1 MSSSMQTSKSAVSC
15 LIESPSSKGHG
26 PARWASRGRTTPSA
40 SIEGCATPM
49 WIGHAFAT
57 MDARFIKTLVALFAE
72 LTDDHLQREGDM
84 TRAGL
89 GIWSGGEMLYLHGIE
104 HLLRRSN

>member
-1 MSSSMQTSKSAVSC
+1 
-15 LIESPSSKGHG
+15 
-26 PARWASRGRTTPSA
+26 
-40 SIEGCATPM
+40 
-49 WIGHAFAT
+49 